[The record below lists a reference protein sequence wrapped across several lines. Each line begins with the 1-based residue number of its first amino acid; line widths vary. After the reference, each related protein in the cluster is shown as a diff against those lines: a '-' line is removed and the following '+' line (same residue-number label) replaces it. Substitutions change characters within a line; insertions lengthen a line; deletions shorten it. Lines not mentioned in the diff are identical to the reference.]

1 LNSDYRMQVLDRL
14 SEVSA
19 QEWNALLPQAPGS
32 QPFLTHEYLQLLEK
46 TGCVGAQTGWQPQH
60 LILRDRHQ
68 QLVAAAPLYLKA
80 HSYGEYV
87 FDWSWADAYR
97 RNGLSYYPKLLS
109 AIPFTPITGPRL
121 LARDPAARQA
131 LIKAMLALVNQLEV
145 SSLHLLYP
153 HTEDWPAIESGQL
166 LRRNGVQF
174 HWHNQ
179 NYAHFEDFL
188 ATLAQPK
195 RKKIR
200 AERRKIQEAGVSVVR
215 LTGAEIEAKH
225 WHFFRRCYDS
235 TYSAHGST
243 PYLNEAFFRG
253 LGELLPQHCL
263 LTIASRGQQAIA
275 SSLLL
280 RDSERIYGR
289 YWGALEYVP
298 CLHFELAFYQSIEAA
313 IELGLQVVEGGAQGE
328 HKLARGFQPVQTS
341 SAHWL
346 SEPAFLD
353 AVDRFLARERTAI
366 DGYLDD
372 LNEHTAF
379 KQGFVG
385 TRDL

>member
-1 LNSDYRMQVLDRL
+1 MQVLDGLGR
-14 SEVSA
+14 VGA
-19 QEWNALLPQAPGS
+19 PEWNSLLSQTPGCL
-32 QPFLTHEYLQLLEK
+32 PFLSHEYLHLLEK
-46 TGCVGAQTGWQPQH
+46 TGCVGGNTGWQPQH
-60 LILRDRHQ
+60 IILRDAQNR
-68 QLVAAAPLYLKA
+68 LVAAAPLYLKS

-97 RNGLSYYPKLLS
+97 RNGLAYYPKLLS

-121 LARDPAARQA
+121 LAHDPLARQA
-131 LIKAMLALVNQLEV
+131 LIRGMLTLVKKLEV

-153 HTEDWPAIESGQL
+153 NDEDWPALDSLHL

-174 HWHNQ
+174 HWRNQ
-179 NYAHFEDFL
+179 NYANFEAFL
-188 ATLAQPK
+188 ASLAQPK

-200 AERRKIQEAGVSVVR
+200 AERRKIQEAGVTVVR
-215 LTGAEIEAKH
+215 LAGKGIEPQH

-235 TYSAHGST
+235 TYSAHHST

-253 LGELLPQHCL
+253 LGDVLPQHCL
-263 LTIASRGQQAIA
+263 LTIASRDQKPIA

-280 RDSERIYGR
+280 CDSERIYGR

-353 AVDRFLARERTAI
+353 AVDRFLERERTAI
-366 DGYLDD
+366 DGYLDE

-379 KQGFVG
+379 KQGSIS
-385 TRDL
+385 

>member
-1 LNSDYRMQVLDRL
+1 MNTDYRMQVLDAL
-14 SEVSA
+14 SQVGA
-19 QEWNALLPQAPGS
+19 AEWNALLPVAPGS
-32 QPFLTHEYLQLLEK
+32 QPFLSHEYLNLLE
-46 TGCVGAQTGWQPQH
+46 TSGCVGGRTGWQPQH
-60 LILRDRHQ
+60 LVVRDHARQ
-68 QLVAAAPLYLKA
+68 VVAAAPLYLKA

-97 RNGLSYYPKLLS
+97 RNGLQYYPKLLS
-109 AIPFTPITGPRL
+109 AVPFTPITGPRL
-121 LARDPAARQA
+121 LASNPQARQA
-131 LIKAMLALVNQLEV
+131 LIHGMVGMVDKLQV

-153 HTEDWPAIESGQL
+153 QDEDWPAIESERL

-174 HWHNQ
+174 HWRNQ
-179 NYAHFEDFL
+179 NYRHFDDFL
-188 ATLAQPK
+188 ASLAQPK

-200 AERRKIQEAGVSVVR
+200 AERRKVQEAGVSVVR
-215 LTGAEIEAKH
+215 LAGTDIKPQH
-225 WHFFRRCYDS
+225 WQFFRRCYDS
-235 TYSAHGST
+235 TYAAHQST

-253 LGELLPQHCL
+253 LGELVPQTCL
-263 LTIASRGQQAIA
+263 LTIASRDDKPIA

-280 RDSERIYGR
+280 RDTERIYGR

-353 AVDRFLARERTAI
+353 AVDRFLARERSAI
-366 DGYLDD
+366 GGYLDD

-379 KQGFVG
+379 KQGFIG
-385 TRDL
+385 SYES